1 MFLSLTVTYYF
12 FDTLYLRVLFCFF
25 NFSNVFQLFIMYLNL
40 RVYLFVFDFVNFS
53 NVPLFSVKI
62 KVSDWVERKFSS
74 LAVFSGNL
82 R

>member
-12 FDTLYLRVLFCFF
+12 FDTLYFRVLFCFF